1 MSKSL
6 KAVYRRGAFIPETPC
21 NLPEDSEVELIVQGP
36 VLTRP
41 EVADPKE
48 RASILSNLVA
58 RMQQNVLPQTAPRFA
73 RESLHERS

>member
-21 NLPEDSEVELIVQGP
+21 NLPEESEVELIVQGP
-36 VLTRP
+36 VLTQP
-41 EVADPKE
+41 EIVDPKE

-58 RMQQNVLPQTAPRFA
+58 RMRQNVLPETAPRFT

>member
-21 NLPEDSEVELIVQGP
+21 NLPEESEVELIVQGP
-36 VLTRP
+36 VLTQP
-41 EVADPKE
+41 EIVDPKE
-48 RASILSNLVA
+48 RASILSKLVA
-58 RMQQNVLPQTAPRFA
+58 RMRQNVLPKTAPRFS

>member
-21 NLPEDSEVELIVQGP
+21 NLPEESEVELIVQGP
-36 VLTRP
+36 GLTQP
-41 EVADPKE
+41 EIVDPEE
-48 RASILSNLVA
+48 RASILSNLVV
-58 RMQQNVLPQTAPRFA
+58 RMRQNVLPQAVPRFT